1 MMVVV
6 TGEPVP
12 GEVPAS
18 ASGDC
23 RVYRTDPDALTA
35 GQLQA
40 ESDRFA
46 CLARQVYVG
55 VRDGTLDPEAAFD
68 MSCML
73 MQRDQQDPLVQE
85 LAEQSAEGTD
95 RVKISGLARQVLKA
109 IAFQPGFREEPARL
123 EALER
128 ALEVVEADVRAT
140 GLSGPLGLILNDWDD
155 PVQYAHAV
163 FRGGGSGST
172 AGIHPTAGSDP
183 AQALVAVADDLQ
195 NSIMHILWG
204 TVWPVCPA
212 HNLGAHACDHQ
223 GRAVWWCNSSGGH
236 VIAAIGSWNS

>member
-23 RVYRTDPDALTA
+23 RVYRSDPDALTA

-73 MQRDQQDPLVQE
+73 MQRDQHDPLVQE

-155 PVQYAHAV
+155 PCSMRTPY
-163 FRGGGSGST
+163 SG
-172 AGIHPTAGSDP
+172 AA
-183 AQALVAVADDLQ
+183 
-195 NSIMHILWG
+195 
-204 TVWPVCPA
+204 
-212 HNLGAHACDHQ
+212 
-223 GRAVWWCNSSGGH
+223 GRAARPAFTPRR
-236 VIAAIGSWNS
+236 AATPRRLW